1 MELFDE
7 SKVVIAVNGLQADLD
22 VTVRSPTEIQAD
34 IKAQRSKPG
43 EFYMTK
49 PYNFSDAA
57 KLFSVSCPQKNGD
70 SFDYTVQGK
79 SPFTG
84 EKVNVKRRY

>member
-7 SKVVIAVNGLQADLD
+7 TKVKVILPDNRQESDLD
-22 VTVRSPTEIQAD
+22 ETTRSPNQIQAD

-49 PYNFSDAA
+49 PYNAIDAS
-57 KLFSVSCPQKNGD
+57 K
-70 SFDYTVQGK
+70 
-79 SPFTG
+79 
-84 EKVNVKRRY
+84 